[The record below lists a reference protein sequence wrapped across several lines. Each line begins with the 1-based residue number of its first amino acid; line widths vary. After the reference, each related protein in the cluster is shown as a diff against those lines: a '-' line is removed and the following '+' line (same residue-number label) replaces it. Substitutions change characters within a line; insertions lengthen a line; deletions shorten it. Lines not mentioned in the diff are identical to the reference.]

1 MPAVVG
7 GAAPDLS
14 LRALPAGAGWA
25 PSRPGGLQRPGAAAA
40 AKHSGRAASSPD
52 PRRGRPRFGGRG
64 RPLDSRARSSP
75 ASPRTRWHG
84 RPGGWRGRDAAR
96 GKVATRPAGALGGGA
111 RGAPRPACSAQPCV
125 VMRQVH
131 GVRHPAPRPLPSTCQ
146 CRALPSRLLEPHDWA
161 AVGGEVAS
169 TLPGAVSSLR
179 SAVGRGPQVAL
190 PSRLDPDHKL
200 PSHTGGPW
208 PLGRAR
214 ASRPRASA
222 PGPSPGSMHHRAPV
236 RGPGRGPV
244 LGGWTGTLWT
254 SLRGPLTAK
263 VVCVRSRS
271 RSRRRGCWEGPSA
284 RREIQPWEQEQAGR
298 LGQRG
303 GLPGRASCRAVMGK
317 TPVSINNS

>member
-1 MPAVVG
+1 MRCQPG
-7 GAAPDLS
+7 
-14 LRALPAGAGWA
+14 PAGLPRGLAGSSA
-25 PSRPGGLQRPGAAAA
+25 REQQPRQSTAAVQ
-40 AKHSGRAASSPD
+40 P
-52 PRRGRPRFGGRG
+52 
-64 RPLDSRARSSP
+64 P
-75 ASPRTRWHG
+75 AQIQ
-84 RPGGWRGRDAAR
+84 
-96 GKVATRPAGALGGGA
+96 GGGA
-111 RGAPRPACSAQPCV
+111 RALGGEAGRWTAVPGPHPPPPELGGTAGREAGGAGTLHVARWPRVPRVRWGEGPRPACSAQPCV
-125 VMRQVH
+125 VTRQVH

-208 PLGRAR
+208 PLGRAG

-222 PGPSPGSMHHRAPV
+222 PGPPPGSMHHRAPV

-263 VVCVRSRS
+263 VVCVRSGS
-271 RSRRRGCWEGPSA
+271 RSRRRGRWEGPSA
-284 RREIQPWEQEQAGR
+284 RREIQPRGAGAGR
-298 LGQRG
+298 AAGTA
-303 GLPGRASCRAVMGK
+303 GRASWEGFLSRCSG
-317 TPVSINNS
+317 